1 MDLNNTQIL
10 ICDDSV
16 LSRKQVMDAVNSF
29 AEVATYIEAKNGD
42 EAVALYKEHHPHLV
56 FMDIVMP
63 EKDGTTALSEIISY
77 DSDALVIVISSIGT
91 QGQLK
96 MAIENGAKDFI
107 QKPIDRA
114 QLKRVLEARLRLGGN

>member
-1 MDLNNTQIL
+1 MDLNNTKIL

-29 AEVATYIEAKNGD
+29 AEGATYIEAKNGD